1 MLADSSHH
9 TRSHSLSR
17 SHSSASV
24 ASAHSSDSDSDS
36 DSSEVIG
43 QVKAAGRFDEGAQLD
58 SLAPQVED
66 EDSSVEVDLNDPAPS
81 HQTHLLPPTVRRIV
95 QVSSALMFLGSLGM
109 FIYGAMGLNRM
120 AFSSDGNYTRLND
133 DPMRQGLAGGAVV
146 VMCVSAAAW
155 GLSRLKA

>member
-17 SHSSASV
+17 SHSSAAV

-81 HQTHLLPPTVRRIV
+81 HLLPPPVRRIV
-95 QVSSALMFLGSLGM
+95 QVSSALMFFGSLGM
-109 FIYGAMGLNRM
+109 FIYGAMGLNPI
-120 AFSSDGNYTRLND
+120 AFSPDGNYTRLND
-133 DPMRQGLAGGAVV
+133 DPVRQGLAGGAVV